1 MATTS
6 QSQLIVCESHAH
18 SSPSSQ
24 KRTKSHGYP
33 SSSPPHHHLIT
44 AVLIAK
50 LLSLRAI
57 VDGTI
62 LSAILPRLS
71 LGLRMTRFAFED
83 PMRYDPSRD
92 PRLDPRHYGNS
103 YTPEQLWDRLSQPSV
118 LVSLSVILATI
129 LYQIAHSQAA
139 SRGRQVPTLGQ
150 IIWHSTVFI
159 IPGFL
164 LYAIDRWVNPPLF
177 PRPMLQPQT
186 TTHTAKAEVLNR
198 LLRLDQTGGIV
209 ASVSKAGKRAY
220 SSTFSGSK
228 VDSGQPAGL
237 QNWDYSC
244 FQNSILQGLS
254 SLKHLPRYLSG
265 ITLIQSASKSG
276 EYTTASTLREFVAEL
291 NNPANNGKTLS
302 TPSVLRN
309 MNTMQQQDAQEYFFK
324 LMDLVDKDI
333 EKAAKAVYKPPG
345 FEADVAKDDT
355 VASQHSDDSGYQSL
369 ANLSKAGSDL
379 ISIRNP
385 LEGLSAQ
392 RVACT
397 ACGYSEGL
405 SMIPFNCLT
414 LNFDIG
420 VSHYD
425 LFELLDNYVALES
438 IQSVNCVKCTLLDYR
453 NRIQQ
458 IVQRLPAAAERL
470 EVVDRILEEDEF
482 DDKSLKELK
491 IADSNKISSTKTKQ
505 VVVGR
510 PPPSLVMHM
519 NRSVFDPTTFH
530 SYKNMAAVQFPMTL
544 DLGPWCIGSAG
555 HGQDLEPMQ
564 TDTGAVKFRDVEAD
578 QEQWVTDPKAS
589 MVAGDTR
596 QSKITGPIYELR
608 AVVTHYGRHE
618 NGHYVCYRRHPGRAW
633 KGVSGLAIGNE
644 ADLRHDPAAQD
655 SMDDVCSTHGDQV
668 TEETTSAAD
677 DGGKCDE
684 QEESQWWR
692 LSDETVYQV
701 SEQDV
706 LSQGGVYMLFYD
718 CVDPN
723 SVLVSGEKGA
733 ETEIYYNNLP
743 ISTEE
748 LASKLPSLSES
759 SAMNHAYISSEQR
772 SMVEDIYETSSLAT
786 STTAFSDSQSEVTL
800 AGTSSRASSVT
811 LPAPDADASSSPLA
825 GGVGKSTLSES
836 LEPKDTNT

>member
-1 MATTS
+1 
-6 QSQLIVCESHAH
+6 
-18 SSPSSQ
+18 
-24 KRTKSHGYP
+24 
-33 SSSPPHHHLIT
+33 
-44 AVLIAK
+44 
-50 LLSLRAI
+50 
-57 VDGTI
+57 
-62 LSAILPRLS
+62 
-71 LGLRMTRFAFED
+71 MTRSTFED
-83 PMRYDPSRD
+83 PTRYDPSRD
-92 PRLDPRHYGNS
+92 PRLDPRLYGNS

-118 LVSLSVILATI
+118 IVSLSVVVATV
-129 LYQIAHSQAA
+129 LYQIVHSQAA
-139 SRGRQVPTLGQ
+139 SRGRPVPTPGQ
-150 IIWHSTVFI
+150 IIWNTTVFV
-159 IPGFL
+159 IPAFV

-177 PRPMLQPQT
+177 PRPMLQPQS
-186 TTHTAKAEVLNR
+186 TTHAAKAEVLNR
-198 LLRLDQTGGIV
+198 ILRLDQAGGIV
-209 ASVSKAGKRAY
+209 ASVSKVGKRAY
-220 SSTFSGSK
+220 SNTFLTFKSES
-228 VDSGQPAGL
+228 VQPAGL

-244 FQNSILQGLS
+244 FQNSILQGLA

-265 ITLIQSASKSG
+265 VAITQPASEADG
-276 EYTTASTLREFVAEL
+276 QTTVSTLRDFIAEL
-291 NNPANNGKTLS
+291 NDPANNGKTLS

-333 EKAAKAVYKPPG
+333 EKAIKAAYKPPG
-345 FEADVAKDDT
+345 LDADVGKDDT
-355 VASQHSDDSGYQSL
+355 VASQHSHDSGYQSL
-369 ANLSKAGSDL
+369 SVLSKAGSDL

-414 LNFDIG
+414 LNFDVG

-438 IQSVNCVKCTLLDYR
+438 IQSVNCVKCTLLDYKQR
-453 NRIQQ
+453 LQQ

-470 EVVDRILEEDEF
+470 EAVERILEEDEF
-482 DDKSLKELK
+482 DEKSLKELK
-491 IADSNKISSTKTKQ
+491 IADSNRISSTKTKQ
-505 VVVGR
+505 VVIGR

-555 HGQDLEPMQ
+555 NQQISRQ
-564 TDTGAVKFRDVEAD
+564 TKTDVGVVKFGDIEAD
-578 QEQWVTDPKAS
+578 QEQWVTEPKAS

-618 NGHYVCYRRHPGRAW
+618 NGHYVCYRRHPRRARR
-633 KGVSGLAIGNE
+633 GSTHLASENE
-644 ADLRHDPAAQD
+644 AGQQHDFAAED
-655 SMDDVCSTHGDQV
+655 SMNDMNSSDGDQV
-668 TEETTSAAD
+668 TGEEIAVAED
-677 DGGKCDE
+677 DEEQRGE

-706 LSQGGVYMLFYD
+706 LSQGGVFMLFYD

-723 SVLVSGEKGA
+723 SVLVSEAKVAGVEVHSGN
-733 ETEIYYNNLP
+733 TLV
-743 ISTEE
+743 SVEE
-748 LASKLPSLSES
+748 QTCNPPSLSEGS
-759 SAMNHAYISSEQR
+759 ISGVQR
-772 SMVEDIYETSSLAT
+772 GTLEDILETSSGT
-786 STTAFSDSQSEVTL
+786 SSTTAFSDSRSEL
-800 AGTSSRASSVT
+800 TSVDTSRASSVT
-811 LPAPDADASSSPLA
+811 LPATGPDASAAPFEGELE
-825 GGVGKSTLSES
+825 KSALSEP
-836 LEPKDTNT
+836 LERPEDIDISSTDRGRARNVLHSVGV